1 MKNGVPMSFI
11 DKAWRK
17 QTKIE
22 LRIVYLLFWK
32 IGIRFLVA
40 LIAVSLFAYA
50 VLVGYYFTFVEK
62 EDILSTARIP
72 AVLNPIHVV
81 FVCIIIVVFLVV
93 DKRNNVD

>member
-1 MKNGVPMSFI
+1 MGFI
-11 DKAWRK
+11 DKVWRK
-17 QTKIE
+17 QTSFE

-50 VLVGYYFTFVEK
+50 VLVGSYFVFVKK
-62 EDILSTARIP
+62 ENLFTTGLIP

-81 FVCIIIVVFLVV
+81 YICIIIVVILVV
-93 DKRNNVD
+93 DKRNNVN

>member
-1 MKNGVPMSFI
+1 MGFI
-11 DKAWRK
+11 ESAWRR
-17 QTKIE
+17 QTRIE

-50 VLVGYYFTFVEK
+50 VLAGSYFVFVKK
-62 EDILSTARIP
+62 ENLFTTGLIP

-81 FVCIIIVVFLVV
+81 FICIIIVVLLFV
-93 DKRNNVD
+93 DKRNNTD